1 MHWGV
6 PIRLM
11 VTGTFPGSMPSPG
24 AASLLL
30 GPGSFSGPRWLSH
43 THAQINVL
51 PVTEGDEDSAVLCG
65 ALLSGSLLY
74 SVLSTLAFTGSYSSY
89 RFVFST
95 QGDHWALS
103 AVPSLC
109 WGLETLTRQEAETIG
124 GLTSFVSISGGITV
138 LCCLVSVLWRPLFHV
153 VNIKTGLLV
162 VSGERVLLV
171 SVAPFWP
178 EV

>member
-1 MHWGV
+1 M
-6 PIRLM
+6 R
-11 VTGTFPGSMPSPG
+11 
-24 AASLLL
+24 
-30 GPGSFSGPRWLSH
+30 
-43 THAQINVL
+43 
-51 PVTEGDEDSAVLCG
+51 G
-65 ALLSGSLLY
+65 ALLSSSLLY

-89 RFVFST
+89 SSVFST

-109 WGLETLTRQEAETIG
+109 CGLETLTRQEAETPP
-124 GLTSFVSISGGITV
+124 LFPISGGITV
-138 LCCLVSVLWRPLFHV
+138 LCCLVPVFWRPLFHI

-162 VSGERVLLV
+162 VSGGRVLLV